1 MSEASEIP
9 RLAHASDA
17 SDCWTAGRPC
27 TSSSTSDAPVQG
39 QVEDMEAAAAVAG
52 PKKKEHAGH
61 MRAKQRS
68 CNKDRAQTFAADL
81 VEG

>member
-1 MSEASEIP
+1 
-9 RLAHASDA
+9 
-17 SDCWTAGRPC
+17 
-27 TSSSTSDAPVQG
+27 
-39 QVEDMEAAAAVAG
+39 MEAAAAVAG

-81 VEG
+81 GEG